1 MYTYIHIDIFPL
13 QTMTEKLFF
22 ALISVI
28 CKYVINLNHLILF
41 QFYIIG
47 MNENYSLRTNCIDM
61 KIAHVKRFFQ
71 K

>member
-1 MYTYIHIDIFPL
+1 
-13 QTMTEKLFF
+13 MTEKLFF

-47 MNENYSLRTNCIDM
+47 MNENYSLRKNCIDM